1 MTGQTASDAGV
12 VVVGAG
18 TAGVTAAATLRAE
31 GYDGPVTL
39 IGAEPGTPYR
49 RTALSKD
56 LLGADLS
63 ESRIALQKPDFWASR
78 GIDIRTRVSVTAID
92 TAARTVAL
100 DDGTRLDYRALVLA
114 TGGRPIRPSWLAA
127 DVPALRTRDDA
138 IAIRDGLNDSQRLV
152 VIGGGLIGLEL
163 AASAA
168 AHGMSAT
175 VVEAGGR
182 VASRVMPAVV
192 SDYLQRLHEGNGVRL
207 HLGSAAHSATSE
219 RVQLSGGAELAGT
232 VVAAIGASPEVAL
245 AAAAGVPTGPAGIV
259 VDSTLATEVP
269 GVFAAGDAAGPPDL
283 RTGRPAR
290 GEHWF
295 GATDQGRAVAQSV
308 LAGLRGEPAAPFV
321 EVPRAWTVQYGVN
334 VQMVGW
340 PTAEGEVELDGSI
353 DDADATVRTVVD
365 GELVGA
371 VTIGRAAAA
380 RACRSE
386 IAAALVS
393 KV

>member
-175 VVEAGGR
+175 VVEA
-182 VASRVMPAVV
+182 
-192 SDYLQRLHEGNGVRL
+192 
-207 HLGSAAHSATSE
+207 
-219 RVQLSGGAELAGT
+219 
-232 VVAAIGASPEVAL
+232 
-245 AAAAGVPTGPAGIV
+245 
-259 VDSTLATEVP
+259 
-269 GVFAAGDAAGPPDL
+269 
-283 RTGRPAR
+283 
-290 GEHWF
+290 
-295 GATDQGRAVAQSV
+295 
-308 LAGLRGEPAAPFV
+308 
-321 EVPRAWTVQYGVN
+321 
-334 VQMVGW
+334 
-340 PTAEGEVELDGSI
+340 
-353 DDADATVRTVVD
+353 
-365 GELVGA
+365 
-371 VTIGRAAAA
+371 
-380 RACRSE
+380 
-386 IAAALVS
+386 
-393 KV
+393 